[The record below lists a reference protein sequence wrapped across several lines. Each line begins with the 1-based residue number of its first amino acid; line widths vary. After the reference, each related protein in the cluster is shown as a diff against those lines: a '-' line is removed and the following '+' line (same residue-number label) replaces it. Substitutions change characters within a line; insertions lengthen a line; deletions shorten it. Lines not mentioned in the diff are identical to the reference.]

1 MREGIFTPLAVACS
15 AALSRDK
22 AELRREMKMI
32 APLAALF
39 AEQGLLARPLRW
51 RRLPQVVTGLGA
63 DKATWLARRMEERLT
78 SCKFDAPRMRNF
90 IPFKLEVFQTW
101 VGDNKS

>member
-39 AEQGLLARPLRW
+39 AEQGSLRW

-63 DKATWLARRMEERLT
+63 DKATWLARMEERLT

-90 IPFKLEVFQTW
+90 IPFKLEVFQAW

>member
-1 MREGIFTPLAVACS
+1 
-15 AALSRDK
+15 
-22 AELRREMKMI
+22 MI

-39 AEQGLLARPLRW
+39 AEQGSLRW

-63 DKATWLARRMEERLT
+63 DKATWLAPMEERLT
-78 SCKFDAPRMRNF
+78 SCKFDAPRRKNF
-90 IPFKLEVFQTW
+90 IPFKLEAFQAC